1 MSVFRLTLLLLLT
14 LPLVA
19 QTPDW
24 PRVREEALRTL
35 VDLVKLR
42 TAQPEGNEI
51 LAAEY
56 LKKKLDAEGIP
67 SKIFEAGA
75 GRASIVARVKG
86 NGNKKPLLLLGHLDV
101 VAVERDEWSFDP
113 FGGVVKDGIIYGR
126 GTGDDKGVV
135 AGSFQT
141 LLLLHRLRIPLDR
154 DVIFL
159 GVADEEA
166 GGLAGIT
173 YLLENHRE
181 AIDAEFAINEGGS
194 GVFDRQF
201 EHIRFEIQTAEK
213 TPRRI
218 DLKAK
223 GTSGHG
229 SVPLPDNPVASLAR
243 AVGRLSE
250 YETEVHLNETTREYF
265 RRLAERAP
273 PEQAAIYNEVL
284 KGNPSSETQQK
295 LREISPVF
303 YSMIRTSIVPT
314 IVKGGYLKNVI
325 PSEAEATV
333 DIRALPHEDP
343 EEFFPRLKRIM
354 NEPNVDLMPHP
365 VTRPAHQPSSLQSE
379 VFKAFE
385 KVLNR
390 RYPGILILPR
400 MSTGATDSAQLRAAG
415 IQSYGYGPGRAV
427 WDLAGGIHGKDE
439 YLYVKPFQDYVEILY
454 DVVVEIAGAK

>member
-1 MSVFRLTLLLLLT
+1 MKLFRLSLFLLFA
-14 LPLVA
+14 LPLAA

-24 PRVREEALRTL
+24 PQVRQEALNTL

-42 TAQPEGNEI
+42 TSQPEGNEI
-51 LAAEY
+51 LAANY
-56 LKKKLDAEGIP
+56 LKKKLDAEGI
-67 SKIFEAGA
+67 SSRIIEAEP
-75 GRASIVARVKG
+75 GRANIVARIKG

-141 LLLLHRLRIPLDR
+141 LLLLHRLKVPLDR

-173 YLLENHRE
+173 YLLENHRD

-194 GVFDRQF
+194 GVVDRQF
-201 EHIRFEIQTAEK
+201 QHVRFEVQTAEK

-273 PEQAAIYNEVL
+273 PEQAAVYNELL
-284 KGNPSSETQQK
+284 KGNPSVETQQK

-314 IVKGGYLKNVI
+314 IMNGGYLKNVI

-333 DIRALPHEDP
+333 DIRALPYEDP
-343 EEFFPRLKRIM
+343 EELFPRLKRIM

-365 VTRPAHQPSSLQSE
+365 VTRPKHEPSSLQSD

-385 KVLNR
+385 KVLNQ

-415 IQSYGYGPGRAV
+415 IQSYGYGPGRGV

-454 DVVVEIAGAK
+454 DDVVEIAGAK